1 MTGNTKFE
9 KLLEPYHI
17 GSVKTRNRII
27 KTGAGMF
34 MWHEDEVH
42 MNGVVLAFYESLA
55 RGGVGLL
62 IVESPTVD
70 YPAGARWRPRY
81 RIDDDK
87 YIKGLSELPKII
99 HKYGCPTFMQMN
111 HDGPWQS
118 RLTIDPDPPFPGPP
132 IATSP
137 VMIES
142 ENDFHNEMP
151 RELTIPEI
159 EVIIDKFA
167 SAAVRAQKAGFDGV
181 DVNAASSH
189 LGHNFL
195 SPFWNRRQDKYGGSL
210 ENRARFVVEIIQ
222 EIKKRLGQDFPV
234 SVCINAIEIGRIVG
248 IEDEKC
254 MTAEYSRGIAK
265 VLQEAGAD
273 NIHVRSHWLG
283 RHVAAYLPELFCYPE
298 PPIPLKDFPSEYD
311 WSRRGA
317 GANLLLAAGIKKAV
331 SIPVMVIGRLD
342 PELGE
347 QALREG
353 KVDFIGMTRRL
364 IADPELPNKI
374 ASGRIDDI
382 APCTACDNCLGSRRC
397 RINAN
402 VGTEHN
408 TFEKAEKMKK
418 VVVVGGGPA
427 GMEAARVAV
436 LRGHDVTLFEKA
448 DKLGGL
454 LPVAT
459 LVKGNHPEDLPAIV
473 RYLRRQMT
481 KLGVKIR
488 LGEEFSPSEIGKIKP
503 DVVIL
508 ATGGIPVLPDIKGMD
523 NRRVISNADLHSK
536 LKFYLR
542 FLGPK
547 TLRWLT
553 KFWMPIGKRVVIIGG
568 AIQGCE
574 LGEFLTKRGR
584 KVTIVDT
591 AETMG
596 EGMVDVVS
604 GYLFTWFREKGVVTI
619 SGVKEYL
626 EITDKGLTIIDK
638 DGGKQTIEADS
649 IVPALPLKPD
659 IEMMKSLEGKVN
671 EVYAIGDCREPL
683 LIVDAIADGSRTGRA
698 I

>member
-1 MTGNTKFE
+1 LTANTKFE

-17 GSVKTRNRII
+17 GPVKTRNRII

-34 MWHEDEVH
+34 MWHEDELH
-42 MNGVVLAFYESLA
+42 MNDAIKAFYEGIA

-70 YPAGARWRPRY
+70 YPLGARWRPRY

-87 YIKGLSELPKII
+87 YIQGLSELVQVIRK
-99 HKYGCPTFMQMN
+99 HDCPTFMQMN
-111 HDGPWQS
+111 HDGPWQRIIFEPTALS
-118 RLTIDPDPPFPGPP
+118 PGPP
-132 IATSP
+132 IAASA
-137 VMIES
+137 VSMKS
-142 ENDFHNEMP
+142 ENDFHNELP
-151 RELTIPEI
+151 RELTIEEI
-159 EVIIDKFA
+159 EEIVDKFA
-167 SAAVRAQKAGFDGV
+167 SAAVRAEKAGFQGV
-181 DVNAASSH
+181 DINAASSH

-234 SVCINAIEIGRIVG
+234 SVCINGIEIGRIVG

-254 MTAEYSRGIAK
+254 ITAEYSRGIAR

-298 PPIPLKDFPSEYD
+298 PPIPLKEFPRDYD

-331 SIPVMVIGRLD
+331 SVPVMVVGRFD
-342 PELGE
+342 PQLGE
-347 QALREG
+347 QAIREG

-402 VGTEHN
+402 VGKEYN
-408 TFEKAEKMKK
+408 TVEKAEKMKK

-427 GMEAARVAV
+427 GMEAARVAA

-448 DKLGGL
+448 SKLGGL

-459 LVKGNHPEDLPAIV
+459 LVKGTHPEDLPAII
-473 RYLRRQMT
+473 RYLKRQMT
-481 KLGVKIR
+481 RLGVKII
-488 LGEEFSPSEIGKIKP
+488 LGREVAPAMIEQIEP

-508 ATGGIPVLPDIKGMD
+508 ATGGIPVLPDIKGID
-523 NRRVISNADLHSK
+523 NRRVICNADLHRK

-542 FLGPK
+542 FLGPE

-591 AETMG
+591 ADNLG
-596 EGMVDVVS
+596 EGMVDVHL
-604 GYLFTWFREKGVVTI
+604 GYLFTWFREKGVATI
-619 SGVKEYL
+619 SGVKEYV
-626 EITDKGLTIIDK
+626 EITDRGLTIIHK
-638 DGGKQTIEADS
+638 DGHKQTIEADS
-649 IVPALPLKPD
+649 IIPTLPLKPD
-659 IEMMKSLEGKVN
+659 TDLLKSLEGKAP
-671 EVYAIGDCREPL
+671 EIYAIGDCHEPL
-683 LIVDAIADGSRTGRA
+683 LIVDAIAAGSRTARA